1 MHLTCIFMEGKLMF
15 KTLKYLF
22 DISPSKR
29 EIRMQLKSEFEDE
42 LSFEE
47 LEQIIRIIKREFKKI
62 EYSSIDKSAYCS
74 FELKIRKYDNSLQ
87 LEKGEYEY
95 GTKNS
100 SMFTFTHVTTSKFEK
115 MLVSTVYC
123 SKKVILSYVA

>member
-1 MHLTCIFMEGKLMF
+1 MF

-29 EIRMQLKSEFEDE
+29 EIRMQLKSEFEDK

-62 EYSSIDKSAYCS
+62 KYSSIDKSAYCS
-74 FELKIRKYDNSLQ
+74 LELKIRKYDNSLQ

-100 SMFTFTHVTTSKFEK
+100 SMFTFTHVTTSKFGK
-115 MLVSTVYC
+115 MLVSTVYY